1 MAYPRPRYAWYVVG
15 VLMVAYIFS
24 FVDRQVLNLLVEPIR
39 RDLGISDTGM
49 SLLMG
54 FSFAVFY
61 TAFGLPLGRLADSRS
76 RRGLIGVGMAFWSL
90 MTAACGLAQRY
101 WQLLLFRM
109 GVGVGEAALSPAA
122 YSLIMDYFPPSRR
135 SLAISVYSMGIYLGS
150 GVALLLGGVVVEL
163 TSAAPS
169 VTVPLIGSVRS
180 WQAVMMAVGL
190 PGLAAAL
197 LLLTVREPA
206 RHGPRGAA
214 PLAEVLGHLR
224 RHFRTFAGH
233 NLGFALLSLAGYGAA
248 AWVPTLYIR
257 RFDWSAG
264 EAGIR
269 YGLVVTICG
278 TLGTLTGGWLA
289 DRLRRRGLVDANLRV
304 GMAAAAALVPLWL
317 GVALSP
323 NPWTSFGFLTVAQLF
338 AGMPWGVAAAAV
350 QEAVPPSMRGQAAAL
365 YLFAINL
372 VGLGAGPTAVALATD
387 RLFQDDR
394 LVHYSLAL
402 VTASAVL
409 AALLV
414 LWSGLA
420 PFRRTVAALAAS
432 GAVDGAGARR

>member
-39 RDLGISDTGM
+39 RDLGISDTRM

-76 RRGLIGVGMAFWSL
+76 RRGLIGIGMAFWSL

-150 GVALLLGGVVVEL
+150 GLALLLGGVVVEL

-169 VTVPLIGSVRS
+169 VTVPLLGGVRS
-180 WQAVMMAVGL
+180 WQAVMIAVGL

-206 RHGPRGAA
+206 RQGPRGAA
-214 PLAEVLGHLR
+214 PLGEVAGYLG

-289 DRLRRRGLVDANLRV
+289 DRLRQRGLVDANLRV
-304 GMAAAAALVPLWL
+304 GMTAAAALMPLWL
-317 GVALSP
+317 GVSLSP
-323 NPWTSFGFLTVAQLF
+323 NPWTSFGFLAVAQLF

-365 YLFAINL
+365 YLFVINL
-372 VGLGAGPTAVALATD
+372 IGLGAGPTAVALATD
-387 RLFQDDR
+387 RLFRDDR
-394 LVHYSLAL
+394 LVHLSLAL
-402 VTASAVL
+402 VTASAAL

-414 LWSGLA
+414 LWGGLG
-420 PFRRTVAALAAS
+420 PFRRTASALAAS
-432 GAVDGAGARR
+432 GAVDGSGAGR